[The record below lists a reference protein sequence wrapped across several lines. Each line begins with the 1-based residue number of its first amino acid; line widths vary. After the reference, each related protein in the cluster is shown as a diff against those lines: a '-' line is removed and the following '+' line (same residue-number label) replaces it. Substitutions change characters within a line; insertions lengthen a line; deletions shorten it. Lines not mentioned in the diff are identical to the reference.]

1 MYVPQFLSEKVV
13 DEKFNDENFAIY
25 GNVYIPLYIIYGHT
39 HQDNH
44 AHTWYRDYSRACLV

>member
-44 AHTWYRDYSRACLV
+44 AHAWYRDYSRACLV